1 MFDRPLLILAAGD
14 ESRVDFLA
22 AGFKGGLVSAA
33 SLVLGVGDGLPGG
46 LAGIA
51 KAALDGLGPA
61 VAGLVHDLFGLLL
74 SLGDLQ
80 PGFLFD
86 R

>member
-14 ESRVDFLA
+14 ESGVDFLA
-22 AGFKGGLVSAA
+22 AGFKGGISSTA
-33 SLVLGVGDGLPGG
+33 SLTLGVGDGLPGG
-46 LAGIA
+46 FASFL
-51 KAALDGLGPA
+51 KTALDGLSPA
-61 VAGLVHDLFGLLL
+61 VAGFVQNLLGLLL
-74 SLGDLQ
+74 SLGNLL